1 MRYTVLI
8 ADDSKLQRVIV
19 KENLKDIYDVAEASG
34 GQECLDLVEHSAGKI
49 DAVLLDIVM
58 PGMDGFEVL
67 RRRQESRVF
76 QKIPVIVLTMS
87 DRKEDQE
94 LAEQLGADGFLLKPV
109 DAKQARLQISRV
121 LREQGKKYG
130 TENYFN
136 GRPPDRQITCGTLC
150 RLFKAES

>member
-49 DAVLLDIVM
+49 D
-58 PGMDGFEVL
+58 
-67 RRRQESRVF
+67 
-76 QKIPVIVLTMS
+76 
-87 DRKEDQE
+87 QE

-121 LREQGKKYG
+121 LRE
-130 TENYFN
+130 
-136 GRPPDRQITCGTLC
+136 D
-150 RLFKAES
+150 

>member
-67 RRRQESRVF
+67 RRRQESGVF

-87 DRKEDQE
+87 DRKED
-94 LAEQLGADGFLLKPV
+94 
-109 DAKQARLQISRV
+109 
-121 LREQGKKYG
+121 
-130 TENYFN
+130 
-136 GRPPDRQITCGTLC
+136 
-150 RLFKAES
+150 

>member
-67 RRRQESRVF
+67 RRRQESGVF

-87 DRKEDQE
+87 DRKRIRNLQTVRRRWISAKTGRCKAGASSDQPCFK
-94 LAEQLGADGFLLKPV
+94 G
-109 DAKQARLQISRV
+109 RL
-121 LREQGKKYG
+121 
-130 TENYFN
+130 TE
-136 GRPPDRQITCGTLC
+136 ITQYV
-150 RLFKAES
+150 KE

>member
-58 PGMDGFEVL
+58 PGWIRGAAEKAGVRGVSKDSG
-67 RRRQESRVF
+67 
-76 QKIPVIVLTMS
+76 
-87 DRKEDQE
+87 DRTHYE
-94 LAEQLGADGFLLKPV
+94 
-109 DAKQARLQISRV
+109 
-121 LREQGKKYG
+121 
-130 TENYFN
+130 
-136 GRPPDRQITCGTLC
+136 
-150 RLFKAES
+150 

>member
-34 GQECLDLVEHSAGKI
+34 GHECLDLVEHSAGKI

-67 RRRQESRVF
+67 RRRQESGVF

-109 DAKQARLQISRV
+109 DASRRV
-121 LREQGKKYG
+121 FRSAV
-130 TENYFN
+130 F
-136 GRPPDRQITCGTLC
+136 
-150 RLFKAES
+150 

>member
-67 RRRQESRVF
+67 GTDGCLDGDAALIGILDGIANQVVEY
-76 QKIPVIVLTMS
+76 LTN
-87 DRKEDQE
+87 
-94 LAEQLGADGFLLKPV
+94 AEGSSAEGT
-109 DAKQARLQISRV
+109 
-121 LREQGKKYG
+121 GYG
-130 TENYFN
+130 
-136 GRPPDRQITCGTLC
+136 
-150 RLFKAES
+150 

>member
-94 LAEQLGADGFLLKPV
+94 LAEQLGCRWIS
-109 DAKQARLQISRV
+109 AKTGRCKAGASSDQPCFKGRL
-121 LREQGKKYG
+121 
-130 TENYFN
+130 TE
-136 GRPPDRQITCGTLC
+136 ITHM
-150 RLFKAES
+150 

>member
-58 PGMDGFEVL
+58 PGMPGMDGFEVL
-67 RRRQESRVF
+67 RRRQESGVF

-121 LREQGKKYG
+121 LRE
-130 TENYFN
+130 
-136 GRPPDRQITCGTLC
+136 D
-150 RLFKAES
+150 